1 MRLTLF
7 YANLLQYKLLNTYLK
22 KKTAAFPVIVIS
34 LLSCYYSVRRKIEEV
49 SYSLRETDQYED
61 QSKDIFNW
69 ILKDE
74 MSDSD
79 SEALIEELWA
89 DEVLLL
95 K

>member
-1 MRLTLF
+1 M
-7 YANLLQYKLLNTYLK
+7 
-22 KKTAAFPVIVIS
+22 
-34 LLSCYYSVRRKIEEV
+34 EEV
-49 SYSLRETDQYED
+49 SYSLWETDQYED

-69 ILKDE
+69 ILKEE

>member
-1 MRLTLF
+1 M
-7 YANLLQYKLLNTYLK
+7 LLLRK
-22 KKTAAFPVIVIS
+22 KKD
-34 LLSCYYSVRRKIEEV
+34 CQV
-49 SYSLRETDQYED
+49 SYSLWETDQYED
-61 QSKDIFNW
+61 QSKDIFNS
-69 ILKDE
+69 ILKEE